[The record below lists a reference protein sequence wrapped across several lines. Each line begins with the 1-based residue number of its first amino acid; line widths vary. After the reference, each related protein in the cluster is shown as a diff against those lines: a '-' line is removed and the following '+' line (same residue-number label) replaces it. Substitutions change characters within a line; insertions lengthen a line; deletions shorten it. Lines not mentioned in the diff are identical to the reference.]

1 MPVNIRTLIILC
13 TCLCVLANCRARQ
26 RGGDEAFD
34 RALAPGESGLEL
46 VPVAQH
52 PRFHLSQVNRA
63 DFQKG
68 IQHSLTYL
76 RAASAAQHYP
86 IDGIRQ
92 AQVVRA
98 LQKLDQFLTQHP
110 QATAG
115 QLQDYVRRHFKVYR
129 SVGYNG
135 RGSVLFTAYYTPIFK
150 ASKRRHGPY
159 QYPLY
164 KRPADLVSGKT
175 GKDISHRRLANGQ
188 LSIYP
193 DRATIERS
201 KMLDG
206 TELCY
211 LTDPFDAYVIHVQG
225 SARLR
230 LEDGSLWEI
239 GYNGT
244 NGHEYKSVPLKLVK
258 DGKMKENEISL
269 QNLRRY
275 FQRNPRLLDR
285 YLHHNPR
292 FVFFKATQGGP
303 FGSLGQQVTADV
315 SIATDKSIF
324 PRGALCWVETTS
336 PNQQLQQKA
345 YGAFRLDQDTGG
357 AIRAPGRCDLYMGI
371 GPAAERRAGRQ
382 LAQGTLYYLV
392 AQ

>member
-1 MPVNIRTLIILC
+1 MRAKHHSLGLLC
-13 TCLCVLANCRARQ
+13 LVLLVLANCRARQ
-26 RGGDEAFD
+26 RGADAEFD

-46 VPVAQH
+46 LPASQH
-52 PRFHLSQVNRA
+52 PRFHIGQSNVA
-63 DFQKG
+63 DIRKG
-68 IQHSLTYL
+68 IQHSLKYL
-76 RAASAAQHYP
+76 RAPSAAQHYP
-86 IDGIRQ
+86 MDGIRQ
-92 AQVVRA
+92 AQVV
-98 LQKLDQFLTQHP
+98 LGLEKLDRFFAQQP
-110 QATAG
+110 RASASA
-115 QLQDYVRRHFKVYR
+115 LQDYVRRHFKVYR

-135 RGSVLFTAYYTPIFK
+135 RGNVLFTAYYTPIFK
-150 ASKRRHGPY
+150 ASKKRHGPY

-175 GKDISHRRLANGQ
+175 GKELSQRKLTNGQ
-188 LSIYP
+188 LVTYP

-201 KMLDG
+201 KMLKG

-211 LTDPFDAYVIHVQG
+211 LTSAFDAYVIHVQG

-258 DGKMKENEISL
+258 DGKMKESEISL

-275 FQRNPRLLDR
+275 FQRRPHEIDR
-285 YLHHNPR
+285 YINHNPR
-292 FVFFKATQGGP
+292 FVFFKATKGGP

-324 PRGALCWVETTS
+324 PRGALCWVETKS
-336 PNQQLQQKA
+336 PNQQLQQKHYA
-345 YGAFRLDQDTGG
+345 AFRLDQDTGG

-371 GPAAERRAGRQ
+371 GAEAEHRAGRQ
-382 LAQGTLYYLV
+382 LAQGYLYYLI
-392 AQ
+392 AK